1 MPSEYSTWPF
11 TPGNSAGVEAGT
23 WDRSVGNV
31 TGRWPLGSTWP
42 NRTAARA
49 VPLLS
54 PGYHAST
61 TEATWLS
68 HGMTTGAP
76 ASMTTTVCGLAAATA
91 EISSFCADGRF
102 RLARSAASVSVSSD
116 TTTTAVLAALA
127 AATAWAIPGARSDGV
142 AQLRLAVEPP
152 VSCSVYVWPATRFTP
167 TEYVCTGG
175 VPGSARISWPSR
187 DRLATVYGLVVV
199 NAS

>member
-1 MPSEYSTWPF
+1 MPSEYSTVPL
-11 TPGNSAGVEAGT
+11 TPGNWAAVLAGT

-42 NRTAARA
+42 NSTLASA

-76 ASMTTTVCGLAAATA
+76 ASTTTTVFGLAAATA
-91 EISSFCADGRF
+91 EISSFCAEGRF
-102 RLARSAASVSVSSD
+102 RLGRSAPSVSVSPD
-116 TTTTAVLAALA
+116 THTPAAQA
-127 AATAWAIPGARSDGV
+127 
-142 AQLRLAVEPP
+142 
-152 VSCSVYVWPATRFTP
+152 
-167 TEYVCTGG
+167 
-175 VPGSARISWPSR
+175 
-187 DRLATVYGLVVV
+187 
-199 NAS
+199 